1 MRRVSRCTLWM
12 ATAALAAAFVFWA
25 DPVLA
30 QEAGKKAGKVTSA
43 FKMFFWVDDDI
54 FGLLMIWVLIL
65 MSVWVVALVIQHAML
80 NKKSAFVPPD
90 AIPAY
95 AELLELKR
103 YSEAIE
109 RASTDRSVFGQILHA
124 SLSEA
129 SNGYG
134 AMERAVEE
142 TADMVSSKRMRAM
155 EMLNVL
161 GAVGPMV
168 GLFGT
173 VYGMI
178 GAFYTIVDLGGQP
191 QPADLAAGI
200 ATALVTTFWGLIVGI
215 PAVAAV
221 ALIRSKIDGQMV
233 EAMVQVEQLISRFR
247 PTRKPQPAPAAA
259 RPAPAPKTKSATP
272 AGA

>member
-1 MRRVSRCTLWM
+1 MRRSFWTIM
-12 ATAALAAAFVFWA
+12 GALAAAAVVWA
-25 DPVLA
+25 EPAWA
-30 QEAGKKAGKVTSA
+30 QEAKGGKITSA

-54 FGLLMIWVLIL
+54 FGLLMIWLLIL
-65 MSVWVVALVIQHAML
+65 MSVWVMALVIQHVML
-80 NKKSAFVPPD
+80 NKKTLFIPPEGVPV
-90 AIPAY
+90 Y
-95 AELLELKR
+95 ADLLEQKR

-109 RASTDRSVFGQILHA
+109 RSASDKTVFGQVLHA

-142 TADMVSSKRMRAM
+142 TADLVSSKRARSM

-161 GAVGPMV
+161 GAIGPMV

-221 ALIRSKIDGQMV
+221 ALLRSKIDGQTV

-247 PTRKPQPAPAAA
+247 PTKKPQPAAAA
-259 RPAPAPKTKSATP
+259 AGPRP
-272 AGA
+272 AGASRPKPTAPASA

>member
-1 MRRVSRCTLWM
+1 MRRTFWTVM
-12 ATAALAAAFVFWA
+12 GAIVAAALLWA
-25 DPVLA
+25 DPALA
-30 QEAGKKAGKVTSA
+30 QDAKGETKTNA
-43 FKMFFWVDDDI
+43 FQMFFWIDGDI
-54 FGLLMIWVLIL
+54 LGLLMIWVLIL
-65 MSVWVVALVIQHAML
+65 MSVWVTALVIQHVML
-80 NKKSAFVPPD
+80 NKKANFVPPEGV
-90 AIPAY
+90 AVY
-95 AELLELKR
+95 ADLLEQKR

-109 RASTDRSVFGQILHA
+109 RSASDKTVFGQVFHA

-142 TADMVSSKRMRAM
+142 TADLVSSKRIRSM

-178 GAFYTIVDLGGQP
+178 GAFYKIVELGGQP

-221 ALIRSKIDGQMV
+221 ALIRSKIDGQTV

-247 PTRKPQPAPAAA
+247 PTKKPQPAAAAAGGARSAAAPRPKPAA
-259 RPAPAPKTKSATP
+259 PASA
-272 AGA
+272 